1 MAAGDSFY
9 HQGVA
14 EVAEVHQSVVGEVGV
29 HQPGVGVVGVHQPGV
44 GVVGVHQPGVGVVGV
59 HQPGVGVVGSGFH
72 QLLHSCP
79 SHHHVL
85 PVHYNLLSQLP
96 AHYEGPK

>member
-1 MAAGDSFY
+1 MAAGDGFY
-9 HQGVA
+9 HQGAA

-44 GVVGVHQPGVGVVGV
+44 GVVGG
-59 HQPGVGVVGSGFH
+59 GFY
-72 QLLHSCP
+72 QILYSCP
-79 SHHHVL
+79 SHHRVL